1 MNIIIKKHQIRQK
14 HWAKEYHLRDK
25 EKWAKMIDSDEN
37 KTELNSNARKY
48 VQRSTDTR
56 NNPKYTSKTVK
67 FGGRHLMV
75 CGDIKNNYTRKLI
88 ETDSTPNSK
97 KYITLLK
104 SHLFQHNGSP
114 CYISHVTM
122 FSINEDITKLQVWL
136 SQRPENNNLTNVRK
150 ELKIQVYKQK
160 IKELTRGSY
169 LLSKGMVE
177 HL

>member
-1 MNIIIKKHQIRQK
+1 
-14 HWAKEYHLRDK
+14 
-25 EKWAKMIDSDEN
+25 MIYSDEN

-48 VQRSTDTR
+48 VQRPTDTR

-75 CGDIKNNYTRKLI
+75 CGYIKNNYTRKLI
-88 ETDSTPNSK
+88 KTDSTLNSK

-104 SHLFQHNGSP
+104 SHLLQDIAGEIFQHNGSP

-136 SQRPENNNLTNVRK
+136 SQRPENNNLTNVRN

-169 LLSKGMVE
+169 LLSRGMVE
-177 HL
+177 HS